1 MTTSEKIGSIAQA
14 IVKAQAE
21 MPKLLADSD
30 NPYYK
35 SKYIA
40 LADLI
45 KEVRPIL
52 AKHGLAVI
60 QGVSGDGEKAVIIT
74 TRIIH
79 ESGEWIEE
87 SFTMPVVAKRSKGAT
102 PQYYKEAT
110 PQDYKEATP
119 QDYGAAVTYARRYSL
134 AGILGVASEEDD
146 DANSISVQKPID
158 RTAPVKAAPVKHD
171 DLKPLKDKLVEIM
184 KDPLIKPEE
193 REGQKKAWAG
203 TWDTLTRDTLEAAI
217 SSWEKVLNER
227 KYQSAQPDIF

>member
-1 MTTSEKIGSIAQA
+1 MTTSEKIGAIAQA

-45 KEVRPIL
+45 KEVRPVL
-52 AKHGLAVI
+52 AKFGLAII

-87 SFTMPVVAKRSKGAT
+87 SFTMPVVAKGS
-102 PQYYKEAT
+102 
-110 PQDYKEATP
+110 KEATP

-146 DANSISVQKPID
+146 DANSISVQKPIE
-158 RTAPVKAAPVKHD
+158 RTVKHD

-227 KYQSAQPDIF
+227 KQAAVQPDIF

>member
-1 MTTSEKIGSIAQA
+1 MTTSEKIGAIAQA

-60 QGVSGDGEKAVIIT
+60 QGVSGDGDKAVIIT

-87 SFTMPVVAKRSKGAT
+87 SFTMPVVAKGS
-102 PQYYKEAT
+102 
-110 PQDYKEATP
+110 KEATP

-227 KYQSAQPDIF
+227 KQAAVQPDIF

>member
-45 KEVRPIL
+45 KEVRPVL
-52 AKHGLAVI
+52 AKYGLAII

-87 SFTMPVVAKRSKGAT
+87 AFTMPVVAKGT
-102 PQYYKEAT
+102 
-110 PQDYKEATP
+110 KEATP

-146 DANSISVQKPID
+146 DANSISKPIE
-158 RTAPVKAAPVKHD
+158 RTVPAKADPVKQD
-171 DLKPLKDKLVEIM
+171 ELKSLKDRLVEVM

-193 REGQKKAWAG
+193 REAQKKAFAG
-203 TWDTLTRDTLEAAI
+203 RWDKLTKEDLEQALK
-217 SSWEKVLNER
+217 SWERVIEER
-227 KYQSAQPDIF
+227 KSQAVQPDIF

>member
-1 MTTSEKIGSIAQA
+1 MQTSEKIGSIAA
-14 IVKAQAE
+14 AMVKAQAE

-45 KEVRPIL
+45 KEVRPVL
-52 AKHGLAVI
+52 AKYGLAVI

-87 SFTMPVVAKRSKGAT
+87 AFTMPVVAKGS
-102 PQYYKEAT
+102 
-110 PQDYKEATP
+110 KEATP

-146 DANSISVQKPID
+146 DANSISHPIE
-158 RTAPVKAAPVKHD
+158 RAAPVKTHAKQD
-171 DLKPLKDKLVEIM
+171 DLKPLKDRLVEIM

-227 KYQSAQPDIF
+227 KQAAVQPDIF

>member
-1 MTTSEKIGSIAQA
+1 MQTSEKIGAIAQA

-45 KEVRPIL
+45 KEVRPVL
-52 AKHGLAVI
+52 AKYGLAII

-87 SFTMPVVAKRSKGAT
+87 AFTMPVVAKGA
-102 PQYYKEAT
+102 
-110 PQDYKEATP
+110 KEATP

-171 DLKPLKDKLVEIM
+171 DLKPLKDRLVEIM

-227 KYQSAQPDIF
+227 KQAAVQPDIF

>member
-1 MTTSEKIGSIAQA
+1 MKTSEKIGAIAQA

-45 KEVRPIL
+45 KEVRPVL
-52 AKHGLAVI
+52 AKFGLAII

-87 SFTMPVVAKRSKGAT
+87 AFTMPVVAKGA
-102 PQYYKEAT
+102 
-110 PQDYKEATP
+110 KEATP

-146 DANSISVQKPID
+146 DANSISVQKPIE
-158 RTAPVKAAPVKHD
+158 RTVKHD

-227 KYQSAQPDIF
+227 KQAAVQPDIF

>member
-1 MTTSEKIGSIAQA
+1 MTTSEKIGAIAQA

-45 KEVRPIL
+45 KEVRPVL
-52 AKHGLAVI
+52 AKYGLAVI

-87 SFTMPVVAKRSKGAT
+87 AFTMPVVAKGS
-102 PQYYKEAT
+102 
-110 PQDYKEATP
+110 KEATP

-146 DANSISVQKPID
+146 DANSISHPIERAAPPKPMQ
-158 RTAPVKAAPVKHD
+158 APVKQDEHKA
-171 DLKPLKDKLVEIM
+171 LKDKLVELM
-184 KDPLIKPEE
+184 KSDLITPDE
-193 REGQKKAWAG
+193 RETQKQAFAG
-203 TWDTLTRDTLEAAI
+203 RWDKLTASDLTEAVNK
-217 SSWEKVLNER
+217 WEAVVKER
-227 KYQSAQPDIF
+227 QAKRSKLDIF

>member
-1 MTTSEKIGSIAQA
+1 MTTSEKIGAIAQA

-45 KEVRPIL
+45 KEVRPVL
-52 AKHGLAVI
+52 AKYGLAVI

-87 SFTMPVVAKRSKGAT
+87 AFTMPVVAKGA
-102 PQYYKEAT
+102 
-110 PQDYKEATP
+110 KEATP

-227 KYQSAQPDIF
+227 KQAAVQPDIF

>member
-1 MTTSEKIGSIAQA
+1 MTTSEKIGAIAQA

-87 SFTMPVVAKRSKGAT
+87 AFTMPVVAKGA
-102 PQYYKEAT
+102 
-110 PQDYKEATP
+110 KEATP

-146 DANSISVQKPID
+146 DANSISQKPIEK
-158 RTAPVKAAPVKHD
+158 TAPKV
-171 DLKPLKDKLVEIM
+171 DLAPLKDRLVEIM

-193 REGQKKAWAG
+193 RESQKKAWAG
-203 TWDTLTRDTLEAAI
+203 KWDKLTAEELEAAI
-217 SSWEKVLNER
+217 SSWEHVVETRR
-227 KYQSAQPDIF
+227 KEPQPEISKLDIF

>member
-1 MTTSEKIGSIAQA
+1 MNTSEKIGAIAAA

-45 KEVRPIL
+45 KEVRPVL

-60 QGVSGDGEKAVIIT
+60 QGVSGDGENVIIT

-87 SFTMPVVAKRSKGAT
+87 AFTMPVVPKGT
-102 PQYYKEAT
+102 KAT
-110 PQDYKEATP
+110 PQDF
-119 QDYGAAVTYARRYSL
+119 GAAVTYARRYSL

-146 DANSISVQKPID
+146 DANSISNPIERAAPPKPIQ
-158 RTAPVKAAPVKHD
+158 APVKQDEIKS
-171 DLKPLKDKLVEIM
+171 LKDRLVEVM

-193 REGQKKAWAG
+193 REAQKKAFAG
-203 TWDTLTRDTLEAAI
+203 RWDKLTKEDLEQALK
-217 SSWEKVLNER
+217 SWERVIEER
-227 KYQSAQPDIF
+227 KSQAVQPDIF

>member
-1 MTTSEKIGSIAQA
+1 MQTSEKIGAIAAA
-14 IVKAQAE
+14 IAKAQAE

-45 KEVRPIL
+45 KEVRPVL
-52 AKHGLAVI
+52 AKFGLAII

-87 SFTMPVVAKRSKGAT
+87 AFTMPVVAKGS
-102 PQYYKEAT
+102 
-110 PQDYKEATP
+110 KEATP

-158 RTAPVKAAPVKHD
+158 RAAPAKADPVKHD
-171 DLKPLKDKLVEIM
+171 DLKPLKDKLVELM
-184 KDPLIKPEE
+184 KDPVVKPEE

-203 TWDTLTRDTLEAAI
+203 KWNPLTSEELEKAI
-217 SSWEKVLNER
+217 LAWEKVISER
-227 KYQSAQPDIF
+227 KSAVAQADIF

>member
-1 MTTSEKIGSIAQA
+1 MTTSEKIGAIAQA

-35 SKYIA
+35 SKYI
-40 LADLI
+40 
-45 KEVRPIL
+45 
-52 AKHGLAVI
+52 
-60 QGVSGDGEKAVIIT
+60 
-74 TRIIH
+74 
-79 ESGEWIEE
+79 
-87 SFTMPVVAKRSKGAT
+87 
-102 PQYYKEAT
+102 
-110 PQDYKEATP
+110 
-119 QDYGAAVTYARRYSL
+119 
-134 AGILGVASEEDD
+134 
-146 DANSISVQKPID
+146 ANSISVQKPID

-227 KYQSAQPDIF
+227 KQAAVQPDIF

>member
-1 MTTSEKIGSIAQA
+1 MNTSEKIAAIAAA

-45 KEVRPIL
+45 KEVRPVL

-60 QGVSGDGEKAVIIT
+60 QGVSGDGENVIIT

-87 SFTMPVVAKRSKGAT
+87 AFTMPVVAKGT
-102 PQYYKEAT
+102 
-110 PQDYKEATP
+110 KEATP

-146 DANSISVQKPID
+146 DANSISKPIE
-158 RTAPVKAAPVKHD
+158 RTVPTKAASVKHD

-203 TWDTLTRDTLEAAI
+203 KWNTLTSEELEKAI
-217 SSWEKVLNER
+217 LAWEKVISER
-227 KYQSAQPDIF
+227 KSAVAQADIF

>member
-1 MTTSEKIGSIAQA
+1 MTTSEKIGSIAA
-14 IVKAQAE
+14 AMVKAQAE

-45 KEVRPIL
+45 KEVRPVL
-52 AKHGLAVI
+52 AKYGLAVI

-87 SFTMPVVAKRSKGAT
+87 AFTMPVVAKGS
-102 PQYYKEAT
+102 
-110 PQDYKEATP
+110 KEATP

-171 DLKPLKDKLVEIM
+171 DLKPLKDRLVEIM

-227 KYQSAQPDIF
+227 KQAAVQPDIF

>member
-1 MTTSEKIGSIAQA
+1 MQTSEKIGAIAPA

-45 KEVRPIL
+45 KEVRPVL
-52 AKHGLAVI
+52 AKFGLAII

-87 SFTMPVVAKRSKGAT
+87 SFTMPVVAKGS
-102 PQYYKEAT
+102 
-110 PQDYKEATP
+110 KEATP

-146 DANSISVQKPID
+146 DANSISVQKPIE
-158 RTAPVKAAPVKHD
+158 RTVPAKAAPVKHD
-171 DLKPLKDKLVEIM
+171 DLKQLKDRLVEIM

-193 REGQKKAWAG
+193 REGQKRAWAG
-203 TWDTLTRDTLEAAI
+203 TWDTLTRDALEAAI
-217 SSWEKVLNER
+217 NSWEKVLNER
-227 KYQSAQPDIF
+227 KQAAVQPDIF

>member
-1 MTTSEKIGSIAQA
+1 MQTSEKIGAIAAA

-45 KEVRPIL
+45 KEVRPVL
-52 AKHGLAVI
+52 AKYGLAVI
-60 QGVSGDGEKAVIIT
+60 QGVSGDGEKSVIIT

-87 SFTMPVVAKRSKGAT
+87 AFTMPVVAKGS
-102 PQYYKEAT
+102 
-110 PQDYKEATP
+110 KEATP

-146 DANSISVQKPID
+146 DANSISHPIERAAPPKPMQ
-158 RTAPVKAAPVKHD
+158 APVKQD
-171 DLKPLKDKLVEIM
+171 ELKSLKDRLVEIM

-193 REGQKKAWAG
+193 REAQKKAFVG
-203 TWDTLTRDTLEAAI
+203 RWDKLTKEDLEQALK
-217 SSWEKVLNER
+217 SWERVIEER
-227 KYQSAQPDIF
+227 KGQAVQPDIF

>member
-1 MTTSEKIGSIAQA
+1 MKTSEKIGAIAAA

-45 KEVRPIL
+45 KEVRPVL
-52 AKHGLAVI
+52 AKFGLAII

-87 SFTMPVVAKRSKGAT
+87 SFTMPVVAKGS
-102 PQYYKEAT
+102 
-110 PQDYKEATP
+110 KEATP

-146 DANSISVQKPID
+146 DANSISHPIERAAPQKPMQ
-158 RTAPVKAAPVKHD
+158 APVKQD
-171 DLKPLKDKLVEIM
+171 ELKALKDKLVEIM

-193 REGQKKAWAG
+193 REGQKRAWAG
-203 TWDTLTRDTLEAAI
+203 TWDTLTKDALEAAI
-217 SSWEKVLNER
+217 NSWEKVLNER
-227 KYQSAQPDIF
+227 KHQPVDIF

>member
-1 MTTSEKIGSIAQA
+1 MQTSEKIGAIAQA

-45 KEVRPIL
+45 KEVRPVL
-52 AKHGLAVI
+52 AKFGLAII

-87 SFTMPVVAKRSKGAT
+87 AFTMPVVAKGA
-102 PQYYKEAT
+102 
-110 PQDYKEATP
+110 KEATP

-203 TWDTLTRDTLEAAI
+203 TWDTLTKDALEAAI

-227 KYQSAQPDIF
+227 KQAAVQPDIF